1 MRIIRQAIKWSMTR
15 MLPSDRWLVTGPRT
29 SKGVALTFD
38 DGPHPEYTPRLLNE
52 LQRYGI
58 KATFFVV
65 GRAVERYPHLV
76 QRMVEE
82 GHAVGTHSYTHSE
95 PRDTSTAILI
105 DEVRRSIEL
114 CETVIGTAPR
124 LFRPPKGQLTLSK
137 TWKLWGLNQT
147 VVLWN
152 QDPRDYQADS
162 KSMSQWIE
170 GYTPQGG
177 DIVLMHDNHPRC
189 IAAIEPLVRV
199 ANAHELADFAKI
211 DDWVPQSMA
220 RAMPVQHA
228 STDTVSQR
236 GAAVQTHVKHQEMPL

>member
-1 MRIIRQAIKWSMTR
+1 MMAFGTPAPPETPEAKPDTPAGAPAPAELTGDLKVAEGKAALAKMTSGDIDGWLEQFADSAVYRWNNGDSLMGKAAIGEYWKNRRTKDIKTITFSN
-15 MLPSDRWLVTGPRT
+15 DIWLSLKVNTPQNNF
-29 SKGVALTFD
+29 VAPGQWLMSWYKVDAT
-38 DGPHPEYTPRLLNE
+38 Y
-52 LQRYGI
+52 
-58 KATFFVV
+58 KAT
-65 GRAVERYPHLV
+65 G
-76 QRMVEE
+76 
-82 GHAVGTHSYTHSE
+82 
-95 PRDTSTAILI
+95 
-105 DEVRRSIEL
+105 
-114 CETVIGTAPR
+114 
-124 LFRPPKGQLTLSK
+124 
-137 TWKLWGLNQT
+137 
-147 VVLWN
+147 
-152 QDPRDYQADS
+152 

-228 STDTVSQR
+228 STDAVSQR